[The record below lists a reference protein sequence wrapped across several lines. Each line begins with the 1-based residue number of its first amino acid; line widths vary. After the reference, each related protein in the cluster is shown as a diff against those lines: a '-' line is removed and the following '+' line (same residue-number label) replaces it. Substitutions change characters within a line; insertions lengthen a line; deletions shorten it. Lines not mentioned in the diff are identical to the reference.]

1 MTAFA
6 DIQGQFNRHF
16 RQKKNRQVPDSIGAG
31 F

>member
-6 DIQGQFNRHF
+6 DIKDQFNRHL
-16 RQKKNRQVPDSIGAG
+16 RQKKNRQVPDSVGAG